1 MDTADIHRQIEERL
15 QARRLTVPVLP
26 SVAAMVLAVI
36 NDPGADINSLTGA
49 IRRDPSLAG
58 HVVKYANAPL
68 LRAGSPVLTVGQA
81 ISRLGIR
88 TVADVVFAA
97 CIGPRLFDAPLYAA
111 RIRRIWA
118 ESLATALWAH
128 EINLARGRLIEGNF
142 LCGLLHQVGLSVV
155 LQAVQDILGP
165 APRPSPS
172 NEDIERLLRTFGT
185 RAGLDVA
192 TRWRLPPPVVEVIE
206 YLEDPAAAPGH
217 ATLVTRVAAARLL
230 GTLTLD
236 GIPLDPP
243 GLCATA
249 QMSAAGLD
257 QAVITR
263 LVGREP
269 DVRDIL
275 ERG

>member
-1 MDTADIHRQIEERL
+1 MDTAEIHRQIEERL

-111 RIRRIWA
+111 RIRRIWR

-192 TRWRLPPPVVEVIE
+192 TRWRLPPPVVEVI
-206 YLEDPAAAPGH
+206 
-217 ATLVTRVAAARLL
+217 VTRVAAARLL

-269 DVRDIL
+269 EVRDIL